1 MRNINQ
7 PGIEPEFADIKS
19 ISPNLITQ
27 DYLNLMWLNISDLEW
42 KSIASIGWWFWIL
55 EMDLAKKWNNV
66 EVIDPIYW
74 DPILRQ
80 RKRNETY
87 DRLKWAYERKH
98 EKNDFL
104 EKTVEDI
111 KYKIQKIQ
119 QELLH
124 IFDNDHLNTQEQY
137 NIYDELKIK
146 KQKLQEQ
153 LTSTKE
159 TQKRRERLFN
169 NKVYLIQNLEDRS
182 KELPQNITL
191 NPSYWE
197 NIQNIETDSKDIIFI
212 NHILHCFPNKLKQF
226 LEQADKI
233 LKDDWKIYIVDYYD
247 YIENLQNYF
256 KINWSYKLDWWTF
269 CWSLKKWEYKEIN
282 F

>member
-1 MRNINQ
+1 MEIINQ
-7 PGIEPEFADIKS
+7 PQIEPEFADVKN

-42 KSIASIGWWFWIL
+42 KSIASIWWWFWIL

-74 DPILRQ
+74 DLALRQ

-87 DRLKWAYERKH
+87 DRLKWAYEK
-98 EKNDFL
+98 
-104 EKTVEDI
+104 
-111 KYKIQKIQ
+111 KYFWENTISDTQYQIQKIQ
-119 QELLH
+119 QA
-124 IFDNDHLNTQEQY
+124 ISQVFDNEQLNTQQCY
-137 NIYDELKIK
+137 QMYDELKIK
-146 KQKLQEQ
+146 EQELQEK
-153 LTSTKE
+153 LNNAKK

-197 NIQNIETDSKDIIFI
+197 NIQNIEVDSKDIIFI
-212 NHILHCFPNKLKQF
+212 NHILHCFPNKIKQF

-233 LKDDWKIYIVDYYD
+233 LSENGKIYIVDYYN
-247 YIENLQNYF
+247 YLENLQNYF
-256 KINWSYKLDWWTF
+256 KTNWTYKIDWWTI